1 MTAGDDES
9 DKRVDEAIEA
19 LRKGV
24 EAEPL
29 TPRSR
34 ELAEE
39 LARKLAGA
47 AARTDRE
54 TG

>member
-1 MTAGDDES
+1 MTAGDDET
-9 DKRVDEAIEA
+9 DKRVDEAIKA
-19 LRKGV
+19 LRDGV

-29 TPRSR
+29 TPRNR
-34 ELAEE
+34 ELAEA
-39 LARKLAGA
+39 LARKL